1 MSEHGQ
7 KWGFS
12 MVTILIGAD
21 ICPIEGNRSY
31 FEKGDARNLFNNLL
45 VEFEHADLRI
55 ANLECPLIEK
65 PTPILKTGP
74 TFGEANACIN
84 GIKAAGINVLGLANN
99 HILDHG
105 PKGLKNTIEVCAKAG
120 IAITGAGD
128 NLRAAR
134 QILVTDVKDIRVG
147 ILAVAEHEF
156 ATATKN
162 SPGANPLDL
171 MDYVR
176 NVNGRRGEIDYLIVL
191 LHGADEFYV
200 PSPRIQDT
208 CRFMIEMGANAVVV
222 QHPHCLGGYEQYLGG
237 HIIYGQGALVMDE
250 PIYRPLKS
258 FHEGFLVKLSI
269 TAGAASTMDIVPF
282 VQSDPM
288 PGARKMEISK
298 EQEFRRSLEA
308 KSETLKNDAIVE
320 AEWLKFCE
328 KRKNAY
334 LSGLLGHNRVMKKLN
349 THGFLTRLLY
359 GKRQLLG
366 VKNLVCCETHREVIE
381 TIFNEGMI

>member
-1 MSEHGQ
+1 MTT
-7 KWGFS
+7 
-12 MVTILIGAD
+12 VLIGAD
-21 ICPIEGNRSY
+21 ICPVEGNRSY

-45 VEFEHADLRI
+45 VEFERADLRI

-84 GIKAAGINVLGLANN
+84 GIKTAGINVLGLANN

-105 PKGLKNTIEVCAKAG
+105 SEGLKNTLEVCAKAG
-120 IAITGAGD
+120 IATTGAGD

-134 QILVTDVKDIRVG
+134 QILVTDVKGIRVG

-156 ATATKN
+156 STATKD

-176 NVNGRRGEIDYLIVL
+176 NVNSRRGEIDYLIVL

-222 QHPHCLGGYEQYLGG
+222 QHPHCLGGYEQYQGG
-237 HIIYGQGALVMDE
+237 HIVYGQGALVMDE

-282 VQSDPM
+282 VQSDPV
-288 PGARKMEISK
+288 PGARRMEKSK

-308 KSETLKNDAIVE
+308 KSEALKNDTVVE
-320 AEWLKFCE
+320 AEWLKFCG
-328 KRKNAY
+328 KSKYAY
-334 LSGLLGHNRVMKKLN
+334 ISGLLGHNRVMKKLN
-349 THGFLTRLLY
+349 SHGCLTRLLY
-359 GKRQLLG
+359 GRRQLLG
-366 VKNLVCCETHREVIE
+366 VKNLVCSETHREVIE

>member
-1 MSEHGQ
+1 M
-7 KWGFS
+7 
-12 MVTILIGAD
+12 
-21 ICPIEGNRSY
+21 
-31 FEKGDARNLFNNLL
+31 
-45 VEFEHADLRI
+45 
-55 ANLECPLIEK
+55 
-65 PTPILKTGP
+65 
-74 TFGEANACIN
+74 
-84 GIKAAGINVLGLANN
+84 
-99 HILDHG
+99 
-105 PKGLKNTIEVCAKAG
+105 
-120 IAITGAGD
+120 
-128 NLRAAR
+128 
-134 QILVTDVKDIRVG
+134 TDVKDIRVG

-282 VQSDPM
+282 VQSDPV
-288 PGARKMEISK
+288 PGA
-298 EQEFRRSLEA
+298 
-308 KSETLKNDAIVE
+308 
-320 AEWLKFCE
+320 
-328 KRKNAY
+328 
-334 LSGLLGHNRVMKKLN
+334 
-349 THGFLTRLLY
+349 
-359 GKRQLLG
+359 
-366 VKNLVCCETHREVIE
+366 
-381 TIFNEGMI
+381 